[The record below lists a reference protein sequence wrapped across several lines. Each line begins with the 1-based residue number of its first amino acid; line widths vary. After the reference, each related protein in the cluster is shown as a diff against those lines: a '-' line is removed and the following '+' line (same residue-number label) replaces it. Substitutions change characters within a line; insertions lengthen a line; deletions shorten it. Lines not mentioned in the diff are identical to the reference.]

1 MPVPRMLPVIPHD
14 SDQPSEV
21 PAEFGIPLEI
31 TPDEV
36 QMAELGPKVIEALKR
51 VFDPEIPVN
60 IYELGLVYD
69 VLVDAD
75 RKVGV
80 RMTLTAPACPAAQ
93 TLPGEVRDAA
103 RSVEGVASAQVEI
116 VFEPTWTMER
126 MTDAA
131 KLQLGL
137 L

>member
-1 MPVPRMLPVIPHD
+1 MMLSVIPSHPGQA
-14 SDQPSEV
+14 SAV
-21 PAEFGIPLEI
+21 PDEFGAPLEI
-31 TPDEV
+31 TADDA
-36 QMAELGPKVIEALKR
+36 QMAALRPQVIDAVR
-51 VFDPEIPVN
+51 TVFDPEIPVN
-60 IYELGLVYD
+60 VYDLGLVYD

-75 RKVGV
+75 RQVGI

-103 RSVEGVASAQVEI
+103 KRVEGVSGAKVEI
-116 VFEPTWTMER
+116 VFDPPWTMDR
-126 MTDAA
+126 MSEAA

>member
-1 MPVPRMLPVIPHD
+1 MIPHH
-14 SDQPSEV
+14 SGQPSEV
-21 PAEFGIPLEI
+21 PDEFGVPLEI
-31 TPDEV
+31 TPDPL
-36 QMAELGPKVIEALKR
+36 QMAELRPKVIEALKR

-103 RSVEGVASAQVEI
+103 KSVEGVESAKVEI
-116 VFEPTWTMER
+116 VFEPPWSMER